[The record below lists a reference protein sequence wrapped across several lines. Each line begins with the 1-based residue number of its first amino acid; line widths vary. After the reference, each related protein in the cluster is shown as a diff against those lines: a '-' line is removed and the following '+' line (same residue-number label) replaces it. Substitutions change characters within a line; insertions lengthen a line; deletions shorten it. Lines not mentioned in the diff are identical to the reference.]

1 MRSRQFTSPEVI
13 ARSASRFEDFVLGAG
28 ITVLHCDSSGK
39 LLDDRRTNSSW
50 LKQLLVSSPLLQR
63 ALVSNCKNWGTQDG
77 MNITEAF
84 PGVWF
89 VPTKGYREKYNDY
102 AVGVIVTEELL
113 EGEYLRALCQASNV
127 DFELINSMIRSLP
140 LIVSKDVYQFGTLFI
155 HAWELH
161 IGRSFDFEII
171 ESVGQELADSYEEI
185 NLLYT
190 ITGSMNSV
198 SYPDRFFELVCNELL
213 KTISYNWIGI
223 HLDNMDKFSRL
234 GNDLYVVGHLSQSI
248 SHTTKQLRIL
258 SRDLTTSSSIISD
271 GEDTV
276 CSNFGPGTIIVP
288 IVSSN
293 RVIGVLV
300 AGNKQG
306 SDSMASSVDIK
317 LLSASASQLAIFL
330 ENASL
335 YEDLNATFIGTLE
348 ALSSAI
354 DAKDRYTCGHSK
366 RVALLTADLARAA
379 GLEKEQVDRFQI
391 CGIVHDIGKIGV
403 PESVLLKDGKLT
415 DEEFDKIR
423 MHPEIGARILRDI
436 PNLEDII
443 EGVLHHHERFDGN
456 GYPHGIAGTKIPL
469 VARMIAIADTFDAM
483 SSNRTYRPAMA
494 HEDVLIELKRV
505 MGTQFDPELVA
516 LFLELDFS
524 KWDELVDEQQANAHT
539 NEGRKAA

>member
-1 MRSRQFTSPEVI
+1 
-13 ARSASRFEDFVLGAG
+13 
-28 ITVLHCDSSGK
+28 
-39 LLDDRRTNSSW
+39 
-50 LKQLLVSSPLLQR
+50 
-63 ALVSNCKNWGTQDG
+63 
-77 MNITEAF
+77 
-84 PGVWF
+84 
-89 VPTKGYREKYNDY
+89 
-102 AVGVIVTEELL
+102 
-113 EGEYLRALCQASNV
+113 
-127 DFELINSMIRSLP
+127 
-140 LIVSKDVYQFGTLFI
+140 VYQFGTLFI

-161 IGRSFDFEII
+161 IGRSSDFEII

-524 KWDELVDEQQANAHT
+524 KWDELVDEQQANAPT